1 MPIHI
6 LTLTARHPIAR
17 DTIEFHFAKP
27 EGFQFKAG
35 QYGGFTLTHAKHL
48 EPTNLNRRFSLANA
62 PGDDTIVIATRLQQS
77 AYKKELN
84 ALEIGGTIKFAG
96 PVGNFTLHEDKLQPA
111 VFIAGGIGITPFYSM
126 LRQASLEKSQ
136 REFILFYG
144 NQTLADAAYIEELKN
159 LNLENFTFVPVLA
172 DGSESLPFESGYI
185 SYELIKKYVKDLEK
199 PVFYVCGSPAM
210 VSALSETLKE
220 LDIPSER
227 TKVEDFPGY

>member
-6 LTLTARHPIAR
+6 LTLTSRREIAR
-17 DTIEFHFAKP
+17 DTIELHFQKP

-35 QYGGFTLTHAKHL
+35 QYGGFTLMHAKQL

-62 PGDDTIVIATRLQQS
+62 PDDETIVVTTRLQQS

-96 PVGNFTLHEDKLQPA
+96 PIGNFVLHDDASQPA

-126 LRQASLEKSQ
+126 LKQAALEQSK

-144 NQTLADAAYIEELKN
+144 NQTLADAAYINELKN
-159 LNLENFTFVPVLA
+159 LRLANFTFVPVLA
-172 DGSESLPFESGYI
+172 DGSEPLPFESGYI
-185 SYELIKKYVKDLEK
+185 SYELIKKYVANLAK

-210 VSALSETLKE
+210 VGALKETLKE
-220 LDIPSER
+220 LDIADEQI
-227 TKVEDFPGY
+227 KVEDFPGY